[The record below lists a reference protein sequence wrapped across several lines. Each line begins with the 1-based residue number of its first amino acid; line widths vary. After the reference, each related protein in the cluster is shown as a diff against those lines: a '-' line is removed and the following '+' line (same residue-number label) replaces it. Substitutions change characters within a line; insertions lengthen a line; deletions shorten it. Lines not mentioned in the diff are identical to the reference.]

1 LIIAERV
8 ENFVTYA
15 GYFSIVCISDVFPGS
30 QAICRFCRPAVR
42 LVFRYHEA
50 RIIGKVRGIAMF
62 QLVFKGECAPG
73 TDVETARNNARS
85 LFKAS
90 VEQLDRMF
98 SGQPVVIRNKLEQV
112 QAEKYQ
118 AVLRKHGMLAHIQP
132 MAGAAPAPKP
142 VPTPPATPEAAEA
155 PPAPPKPAT
164 GSRVPA
170 TEPGDRLPVAG
181 EKVDDILAGSGLT
194 LDPVGVTLVEHED
207 PEAPMFEHLDDWSL
221 APPGSELGVQRDLPP
236 PVVPDVSHLSLADDD
251 KHRDKS

>member
-1 LIIAERV
+1 
-8 ENFVTYA
+8 
-15 GYFSIVCISDVFPGS
+15 
-30 QAICRFCRPAVR
+30 
-42 LVFRYHEA
+42 
-50 RIIGKVRGIAMF
+50 MF

-73 TDVETARNNARS
+73 TDVETARNNARA

-118 AVLRKHGMLAHIQP
+118 AVLRKHGMVAHVQP
-132 MAGAAPAPKP
+132 MAGSAQAAAPAPKP
-142 VPTPPATPEAAEA
+142 APVPQADQQTETDA
-155 PPAPPKPAT
+155 PTAPPKAASK
-164 GSRVPA
+164 GNVPA
-170 TEPGDRLPVAG
+170 TEPGDRLPLAG

-221 APPGSELGVQRDLPP
+221 APPGSDLGVKRDLPP
-236 PVVPDVSHLSLADDD
+236 PMVPDVSHLSLADDD
-251 KHRDKS
+251 KHHDKS